1 MPPDA
6 PEAAA
11 PDAPAAPEGIE
22 TPSAVVGTEPAEPAA
37 PAAPEQTPKEIELS
51 ERFNQVT
58 AREKELRESN
68 DRIKTERET
77 FESRGREL
85 EEAQR
90 FRQTF
95 KDDPLAGLKALGVE
109 FKDIAERVL
118 NDDVPTAD
126 HKIAKLEK
134 QWADKL
140 QAETE
145 AATKAEEE
153 AKEANEKSASAER
166 QAAIDEAH
174 GNIKQ
179 VIDESPEKFELI
191 KTQGAEQLVFDIAG
205 DVYRETGK
213 LLPWS
218 EAAEK
223 VEKQLEEEMEK
234 VYGTERF
241 KGRYQKRP
249 DREERSQDEKEHDE
263 ANFYAKKLLQEKYSG
278 MLSNQMTSE
287 TGTPPETERWR
298 TDEESKDFLA
308 EKLKKMLEA

>member
-1 MPPDA
+1 MTVEVEGSA
-6 PEAAA
+6 PAEST
-11 PDAPAAPEGIE
+11 AAPEGTE
-22 TPSAVVGTEPAEPAA
+22 TPSGVVGTEAEGTAA
-37 PAAPEQTPKEIELS
+37 PAAPEPTPKEIELS

-140 QAETE
+140 RSEEE

-179 VIDESPEKFELI
+179 VIDENPEKFELI
-191 KTQGAEQLVFDIAG
+191 KTQGAQQLVFDIAG

-213 LLPWS
+213 LIPWD
-218 EAAEK
+218 EAAAK
-223 VEKQLEEEMEK
+223 VEEQLESEMEK

-249 DREERSQDEKEHDE
+249 DRTEKSQDEKEHDE
-263 ANFYAKKLLQEKYSG
+263 ANFYAKKLLKEKYGG

-287 TGTPPETERWR
+287 TGTPPETEQWR

-308 EKLKKMLEA
+308 AKLKKMLEA